1 MNDDH
6 LDDILRERFGRQ
18 ADPLP
23 ASDFADVRRRERSQT
38 ARPRRPFHLRWGLAV
53 AVALLVG
60 SGLGFALG
68 TSSTSSG
75 NAASAPVGL
84 GFLPERGWA
93 VLQSGT
99 SATPERP
106 AVSIAANV
114 PLHPDDDA
122 DSLPYSTLLSL
133 PPKGV
138 VILASFTTRGDEWHD
153 RSFPAHGLPLRL
165 RDAAPAGAQVRP
177 EKPLGQYQLR
187 AGVNGHNV
195 DVNVYFGTPRPATPL
210 VRAAQRQLD
219 RLVVRP
225 ARTRDRVEERALPMR
240 PTATPQLGLGM
251 QATSRMINRTLRCTP
266 GVVYGSV
273 RELDVTAKPRG
284 ALGSG
289 GRSDDISPGYISVGS
304 GLASGPFDDLVFAR
318 SRFEE
323 RGVAPG
329 NPFPPGVY
337 ADVRRC
343 APARV
348 SVPLSAKGLPGP
360 PVRFDQD
367 ADCEVRGRVLVR
379 LRAVLEAPT
388 AWRRADAPY
397 FGARRNVVEAKIA
410 VRSER
415 TRRPIALL
423 ALDRGGETRL
433 WVSSG
438 CS

>member
-1 MNDDH
+1 MARLCLAGTMAIAALFAVSLGSAAESQSRIIDRTFRCT
-6 LDDILRERFGRQ
+6 LAPLYGGLRE
-18 ADPLP
+18 LE
-23 ASDFADVRRRERSQT
+23 V
-38 ARPRRPFHLRWGLAV
+38 
-53 AVALLVG
+53 
-60 SGLGFALG
+60 
-68 TSSTSSG
+68 
-75 NAASAPVGL
+75 
-84 GFLPERGWA
+84 
-93 VLQSGT
+93 
-99 SATPERP
+99 
-106 AVSIAANV
+106 
-114 PLHPDDDA
+114 
-122 DSLPYSTLLSL
+122 
-133 PPKGV
+133 
-138 VILASFTTRGDEWHD
+138 TT
-153 RSFPAHGLPLRL
+153 
-165 RDAAPAGAQVRP
+165 
-177 EKPLGQYQLR
+177 
-187 AGVNGHNV
+187 
-195 DVNVYFGTPRPATPL
+195 
-210 VRAAQRQLD
+210 
-219 RLVVRP
+219 
-225 ARTRDRVEERALPMR
+225 
-240 PTATPQLGLGM
+240 
-251 QATSRMINRTLRCTP
+251 
-266 GVVYGSV
+266 
-273 RELDVTAKPRG
+273 KPRG
-284 ALGSG
+284 SLGNG
-289 GRSDDISPGYISVGS
+289 GRSDDVSPGYISVGS
-304 GLASGPFDDLVFAR
+304 GPASGAFDDLVFAR

-410 VRSER
+410 IRSER